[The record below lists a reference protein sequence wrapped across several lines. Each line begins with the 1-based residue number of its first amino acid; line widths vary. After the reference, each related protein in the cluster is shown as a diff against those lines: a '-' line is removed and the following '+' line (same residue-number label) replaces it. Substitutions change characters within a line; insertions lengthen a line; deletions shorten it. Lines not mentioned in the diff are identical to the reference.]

1 MSDQERWE
9 KEKKERQSILKHDM
23 AEEIEGREVT
33 DAEAE
38 HIICKELKDED
49 DHEYLVNGA
58 VLSCT
63 SAVWDDFPLSGN
75 EGVHIEGAEKKTKD
89 NKPTGILSVWENPLY
104 TDNLHHATVAD
115 AKQGHN
121 ILPFFGNCKEPALP
135 EQKTEIRNNIADCQ
149 KNGVCKYLMDLEEE
163 WENID
168 FSRSMYLSKE
178 EITSLSYEDFEDK
191 DATMS
196 IGVGKVGSLGDGVRT
211 DGKKQGIMMTSVLF
225 CRHGGFIYPVTSGQ
239 GLLMLMNKDRHSLT
253 DDELRKLGFLFQRG
267 DKWRRTEIFNFLF
280 PMLYLDGSSYGETV
294 LKKHFQILNDEK
306 IPAAAERY
314 VEALNKLEINDKN
327 YNVEQMIGLLSWDQ
341 QKIVKTFDA
350 CREYSLETG
359 IIISPY
365 LAVAIIGVEGTG
377 SYDTNA
383 KVKSEYGVGYGSQH
397 DFELDT
403 ENGLNL
409 VNEKLG
415 GYIVY
420 GDEYKNVAQNAG
432 REEYLIH
439 YIWENTPKL
448 GRNFAAPYATG
459 IKWPSYVEE
468 KYQFYSKE
476 EREDERD
483 YIHDYEMLLMG
494 YDKELMENKDTVQY
508 EFVYEN
514 GIITAK
520 TKNTN

>member
-1 MSDQERWE
+1 MVYVCVYFY
-9 KEKKERQSILKHDM
+9 SID
-23 AEEIEGREVT
+23 
-33 DAEAE
+33 
-38 HIICKELKDED
+38 
-49 DHEYLVNGA
+49 
-58 VLSCT
+58 
-63 SAVWDDFPLSGN
+63 P
-75 EGVHIEGAEKKTKD
+75 
-89 NKPTGILSVWENPLY
+89 
-104 TDNLHHATVAD
+104 
-115 AKQGHN
+115 
-121 ILPFFGNCKEPALP
+121 
-135 EQKTEIRNNIADCQ
+135 
-149 KNGVCKYLMDLEEE
+149 
-163 WENID
+163 
-168 FSRSMYLSKE
+168 
-178 EITSLSYEDFEDK
+178 
-191 DATMS
+191 
-196 IGVGKVGSLGDGVRT
+196 
-211 DGKKQGIMMTSVLF
+211 
-225 CRHGGFIYPVTSGQ
+225 
-239 GLLMLMNKDRHSLT
+239 
-253 DDELRKLGFLFQRG
+253 
-267 DKWRRTEIFNFLF
+267 
-280 PMLYLDGSSYGETV
+280 YG
-294 LKKHFQILNDEK
+294 
-306 IPAAAERY
+306 P
-314 VEALNKLEINDKN
+314 
-327 YNVEQMIGLLSWDQ
+327 
-341 QKIVKTFDA
+341 
-350 CREYSLETG
+350 
-359 IIISPY
+359 
-365 LAVAIIGVEGTG
+365 
-377 SYDTNA
+377 
-383 KVKSEYGVGYGSQH
+383 QH